1 MAGCSG
7 QPPASGKQ
15 RKVSRPRRR
24 RTWAIRPVTRPH
36 STPKGEKGYDR
47 QRLRRPIRDEGENG

>member
-1 MAGCSG
+1 MAGCKG
-7 QPPASGKQ
+7 QAAASGER

-47 QRLRRPIRDEGENG
+47 RRARRALQGEGEDG